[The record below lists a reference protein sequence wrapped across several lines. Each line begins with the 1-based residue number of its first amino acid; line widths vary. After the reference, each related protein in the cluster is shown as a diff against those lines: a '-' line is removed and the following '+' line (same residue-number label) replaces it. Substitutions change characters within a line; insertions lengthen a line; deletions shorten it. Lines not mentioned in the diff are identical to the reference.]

1 MSSNLTTVAM
11 IMSNIRDDGHLRGLY
26 PSSNSESGKADVT
39 GVLTTLIAYQV
50 LMLGIG
56 WWASK
61 RNTDSE
67 DYYLGGRKLG
77 PLVAALSASASSSS
91 AWSLLGVSGAA
102 FAWGLP
108 AVWLIPATI
117 SGFLINWYLIAPRL
131 YAQSRERGALT
142 LTEFIAGPPG
152 DPARKTIMR
161 MGAGVILFS
170 FTFYIAAQFQAAG
183 TTFASILGIEQSTAI
198 IIGAAVVLA
207 YVWLGGFWAA
217 SVTDSVQGI
226 LMALSALILPLLAL
240 HAVGGPG
247 ELINGLVADGGS
259 TWQLWTDQSSFPAA
273 LGFVFGLLGIGL
285 GYPGQPHV
293 VNRFMAIDSEKAITQ
308 GRRIALAWACIIYI
322 GMVLLG
328 WSGRILVN
336 NLGDGEQ
343 LLFVMATLLLPALL
357 AGVMVSAILSA
368 IMSTADSQ
376 LLVAASSV
384 SHDLKNEH
392 GSDAHG
398 LARARW
404 VVLLIGV
411 LAIMLAIGFPDR
423 IFSRVLFAWQAL
435 GAAFGPLLVVTLW
448 RGSVRPKWRIA
459 ALATGFL
466 LTIVLSWTVTSPG
479 DWVERLV
486 PLVLALCLAWIG
498 SRSHR

>member
-1 MSSNLTTVAM
+1 M
-11 IMSNIRDDGHLRGLY
+11 
-26 PSSNSESGKADVT
+26 T
-39 GVLTTLIAYQV
+39 GVLTTLIAYQF

-56 WWASK
+56 WWASR
-61 RNTDSE
+61 RNSDSE
-67 DYYLGGRKLG
+67 DYYLGGRNLG
-77 PLVAALSASASSSS
+77 AAVAALSASASSSS

-108 AVWLIPATI
+108 AVWLIPSTLG
-117 SGFLINWYLIAPRL
+117 GFLINWFLIAPRL
-131 YAQSRERGALT
+131 SRQSRESGALT

-152 DPARKTIMR
+152 DPARRTVMR
-161 MGAGVILFS
+161 LGAGVILFS

-183 TTFASILGIEQSTAI
+183 TTFSSVLGIGQSTAI
-198 IIGAAVVLA
+198 MVGAAVVLV

-217 SVTDSVQGI
+217 SVTDSVQGL
-226 LMALSALILPLLAL
+226 LMAFSALLLPLLAL
-240 HAVGGPG
+240 NAVGGPG
-247 ELINGLVADGGS
+247 ELIGSLVAEAGS
-259 TWQLWTDQSSFPAA
+259 GYSLWTNQASFPAA
-273 LGFVFGLLGIGL
+273 VGFVIGLFGIGL

-293 VNRFMAIDSEKAITQ
+293 VNRFMAIESEKAIVH
-308 GRRIALAWACIIYI
+308 GRRIAITWAVIIYS

-328 WSGRILVN
+328 WCGRILVAD
-336 NLGDGEQ
+336 LGDGEQ

-384 SHDLKNEH
+384 SHDLAAGHRDKR
-392 GSDAHG
+392 GS
-398 LARARW
+398 LSRARW

-411 LAIMLAIGFPDR
+411 VAIGLAILFPDR

-435 GAAFGPLLVVTLW
+435 AAAFGPLLVVILW
-448 RGSVRPKWRIA
+448 RGPVRPAWRIA
-459 ALATGFL
+459 ALSSGFL
-466 LTIVLSWTVTSPG
+466 LTVILSWTVESPG

-486 PLVLALCLAWIG
+486 PLTLALILAWLG
-498 SRSHR
+498 STHTPAAISKASKLDP

>member
-1 MSSNLTTVAM
+1 MEHT
-11 IMSNIRDDGHLRGLY
+11 I
-26 PSSNSESGKADVT
+26 VT
-39 GVLTTLIAYQV
+39 GVLITLISYQL

-61 RNTDSE
+61 RNSDSE

-108 AVWLIPATI
+108 AIWLIPSTI
-117 SGFLINWYLIAPRL
+117 AGFLINWYLVAPRL
-131 YAQSRERGALT
+131 FARSRESGALT

-152 DPARKTIMR
+152 DPARRLVMR
-161 MGAGVILFS
+161 MGAVVILFS

-183 TTFASILGIEQSTAI
+183 TTFASVLGVEQSTAI

-217 SVTDSVQGI
+217 SVTDTVQGL
-226 LMALSALILPLLAL
+226 LMALSALLLPLLAL

-247 ELINGLVADGGS
+247 VLIDSLTVDHLSGVE
-259 TWQLWTDQSSFPAA
+259 LWTDQSTIPAA
-273 LGFVFGLLGIGL
+273 LGFVFGLFGIGL

-293 VNRFMAIDSEKAITQ
+293 VNRFMAIKNEKAIEQ
-308 GRRIALAWACIIYI
+308 GRRIAVTWACIIYT

-328 WSGRILVN
+328 WCGRVLVE

-343 LLFVMATLLLPALL
+343 LLFVLATLLLPAML

-384 SHDLKNEH
+384 SHDLQDEQGDSG
-392 GSDAHG
+392 GS
-398 LARARW
+398 LKRARW
-404 VVLLIGV
+404 VVLGIGL
-411 LAIMLAIGFPDR
+411 LAILLAIVFPDK

-435 GAAFGPLLVVTLW
+435 AAAFGPLLIVTLW
-448 RGSVRPKWRIA
+448 RGPVRPRWRIA

-466 LTIVLSWTVTSPG
+466 LTVALSWTVESPG

-486 PLVLALCLAWIG
+486 PLALASCLALLG
-498 SRSHR
+498 SRRHD

>member
-1 MSSNLTTVAM
+1 M
-11 IMSNIRDDGHLRGLY
+11 
-26 PSSNSESGKADVT
+26 T
-39 GVLTTLIAYQV
+39 GVLATLVAYQV

-61 RNTDSE
+61 RNRDSE

-77 PLVAALSASASSSS
+77 PVVAALSASASSSS

-108 AVWLIPATI
+108 AVWLIPATV
-117 SGFLINWYLIAPRL
+117 SGFLINWFLIAPRL
-131 YAQSRERGALT
+131 HARSRETGALT

-152 DPARKTIMR
+152 DPARAAVMR
-161 MGAGVILFS
+161 LGAVVIIFS

-183 TTFASILGIEQSTAI
+183 TTFASVLGVEQNTAI
-198 IIGAAVVLA
+198 LVGAAVVLI

-217 SVTDSVQGI
+217 SVTDSVQGV
-226 LMALSALILPLLAL
+226 LMALSAILLPLLAL
-240 HAVGGPG
+240 HAAGGPSALAAGLTTDAGGFQMWTG
-247 ELINGLVADGGS
+247 EATL
-259 TWQLWTDQSSFPAA
+259 PAA
-273 LGFVFGLLGIGL
+273 IGFVLGLFGIGL

-293 VNRFMAIDSEKAITQ
+293 VNRFMAIESERAIVRA
-308 GRRIALAWACIIYI
+308 RRIAVAWAVVIFS

-328 WSGRILVN
+328 WCGRLLVQ

-343 LLFVMATLLLPALL
+343 LLFVLATLLLPAVL

-376 LLVAASSV
+376 LLVAASSA
-384 SHDLKNEH
+384 SHDLKA
-392 GSDAHG
+392 GSSRDAKG
-398 LARARW
+398 LDRARW
-404 VVLLIGV
+404 VVLVIGGLAV
-411 LAIMLAIGFPDR
+411 ALAIVFPDR

-435 GAAFGPLLVVTLW
+435 AAAFGPLLVVTLW
-448 RGSVRPKWRIA
+448 RGPVRPGLRVA
-459 ALATGFL
+459 ALVSGFL
-466 LTIVLSWTVTSPG
+466 LTVVLSWTVDSPG

-486 PLVLALCLAWIG
+486 PLALALALALAG
-498 SRSHR
+498 SRSLGAESGNGETRLPK

>member
-1 MSSNLTTVAM
+1 
-11 IMSNIRDDGHLRGLY
+11 
-26 PSSNSESGKADVT
+26 
-39 GVLTTLIAYQV
+39 
-50 LMLGIG
+50 MLGIG

-61 RNTDSE
+61 RNSDSE
-67 DYYLGGRKLG
+67 DFYLGGRKLG
-77 PLVAALSASASSSS
+77 PMVAALSASASSSS

-108 AVWLIPATI
+108 AIWLIPSTI
-117 SGFLINWYLIAPRL
+117 AGFLINWYLIAPRL
-131 YAQSRERGALT
+131 YTQSRASGALT

-152 DPARKTIMR
+152 DPARQTIMR

-183 TTFASILGIEQSTAI
+183 TTFASVLGIEQGTAI
-198 IIGAAVVLA
+198 MIGAAVVLA

-217 SVTDSVQGI
+217 SVTDTVQGL
-226 LMALSALILPLLAL
+226 LMAFSALLLPLLAVI
-240 HAVGGPG
+240 AVGGPV
-247 ELINGLVADGGS
+247 ELVGSMFHSDVNGY
-259 TWQLWTDQSSFPAA
+259 QLWTDQASFPAA
-273 LGFVFGLLGIGL
+273 LGFVFGLFGIGL

-293 VNRFMAIDSEKAITQ
+293 VNRFMAIESEKAIVH
-308 GRRIALAWACIIYI
+308 GRRIAVGWACIIYT

-328 WSGRILVN
+328 WCGRILVE

-343 LLFVMATLLLPALL
+343 LLFVLATMLLPALL

-384 SHDLKNEH
+384 SHDLKGEH
-392 GSDAHG
+392 GSGADG
-398 LARARW
+398 LVRARW

-411 LAIMLAIGFPDR
+411 LAIILAIVFPDR

-435 GAAFGPLLVVTLW
+435 AAAFGPLLVVTLW
-448 RGSVRPKWRIA
+448 RGPVRPGWRIA
-459 ALATGFL
+459 ALATGFVM
-466 LTIVLSWTVTSPG
+466 TIALSWTVESPG
-479 DWVERLV
+479 DWVERLIPLAV
-486 PLVLALCLAWIG
+486 ALVLAWVG
-498 SRSHR
+498 SKSRG